1 MHTVIISLG
10 SNQGDRQAQLV
21 AATAALQQLGFSLQL
36 ASSLYETAAWGLE
49 DQPAF
54 LNQVL
59 CLETE
64 HNASHCMELLL
75 GVERELGRQR
85 HQKWG
90 PRTIDLDIL
99 FYDQEIIN
107 ESDLMVPHPHLHK
120 RRFILEPLHEIMP
133 NYVHPVLKL
142 SVNEMLNNCED
153 QLPVTRLELWLF
165 YPHFYFPRC
174 LGF

>member
-1 MHTVIISLG
+1 
-10 SNQGDRQAQLV
+10 
-21 AATAALQQLGFSLQL
+21 
-36 ASSLYETAAWGLE
+36 
-49 DQPAF
+49 
-54 LNQVL
+54 
-59 CLETE
+59 
-64 HNASHCMELLL
+64 MELLL

-99 FYDQEIIN
+99 FFDQAIIN

-153 QLPVTRLELWLF
+153 QLPVTRVEL
-165 YPHFYFPRC
+165 
-174 LGF
+174 